1 MYMHINEMD
10 LILPSMKPKGA
21 LWLGNIKAAQNI
33 MNLSKENIRTVIT
46 VANNVNVSYPKHQKI
61 IHKVFKV
68 HDKENVTIQELIEM
82 TNEEIEEAMKIGSV
96 LVHCMA
102 GISRSAT
109 CVIAYLMNENKW
121 TFDKTLKFVKQKR
134 PCVNPNEGFKK
145 QLISY
150 SNEIQKKLIP
160 KQTLQIDNPLAKLR
174 RQLHQSPEDLIK
186 CTQLARS
193 PKHEIKV
200 LTKDSTEEEKQQYRQ
215 QLAQKL
221 FVNTFSTTD
230 RNRQQLKTVHVNKS
244 SNIKGYIS
252 MYKQVEEQKLI
263 GFLSDRFN

>member
-10 LILPSMKPKGA
+10 LILPSTKTDGA

-33 MNLSKENIRTVIT
+33 LNLSKENIRTVIT
-46 VANNVNVSYPKHQKI
+46 VASNANVSYPKHQKI
-61 IHKVFKV
+61 IQKVFKV
-68 HDKENVTIQELIEM
+68 HDKENVSIQELIEM

-109 CVIAYLMNENKW
+109 CVIAYLMYQNKW
-121 TFDKTLKFVKQKR
+121 VFEKTLKFVKSKR

-150 SNEIQKKLIP
+150 SNEIQKKLLP
-160 KQTLQIDNPLAKLR
+160 KQTKQIENPLAKLR

-186 CTQLARS
+186 NTQLAKS

-200 LTKDSTEEEKQQYRQ
+200 LTKNSTEEEKQQYRQ

-221 FVNTFSTTD
+221 FVSTFSTTD
-230 RNRQQLKTVHVNKS
+230 RNRKQFNTMHINKS
-244 SNIKGYIS
+244 SNIKGCIS
-252 MYKQVEEQKLI
+252 MYKLVEEQKLG

>member
-10 LILPSMKPKGA
+10 LILPSMKPNGA

-33 MNLSKENIRTVIT
+33 QNLSKENIRTVIT
-46 VANNVNVSYPKHQKI
+46 VASNVNISYPKHQKI
-61 IHKVFKV
+61 IHKIFKV

-82 TNEEIEEAMKIGSV
+82 TNEEIEEGMKIGSV

-109 CVIAYLMNENKW
+109 CVIAYLMYQNKW
-121 TFDKTLKFVKQKR
+121 VFEKTLKFVKSKR

-160 KQTLQIDNPLAKLR
+160 KKTQQIDNPLAKLR

-186 CTQLARS
+186 NTQLARS

-230 RNRQQLKTVHVNKS
+230 RNRQQLKTVHINKS
-244 SNIKGYIS
+244 TNIKGYIS

>member
-1 MYMHINEMD
+1 MYKQINEMD
-10 LILPSMKPKGA
+10 LILPSTKTTGA

-61 IHKVFKV
+61 NHKVFKI
-68 HDKENVTIQELIEM
+68 HDKENVNIQELIEM
-82 TNEEIEEAMKIGSV
+82 TNEEIQEAMKIGSV

-109 CVIAYLMNENKW
+109 CVIAYLMHQNKW
-121 TFDKTLKFVKQKR
+121 PFEKTLKFVKSKR
-134 PCVNPNEGFKK
+134 PCVKPNEGFKK

-150 SNEIQKKLIP
+150 SNEIQKKLEPQLTQSIE
-160 KQTLQIDNPLAKLR
+160 NPLAKLR

-186 CTQLARS
+186 NTQLAKS
-193 PKHEIKV
+193 PRHEIKV

-221 FVNTFSTTD
+221 FVNTFSTTE
-230 RNRQQLKTVHVNKS
+230 RNRKQLKTLLANKS
-244 SNIKGYIS
+244 TNVKGCIS
-252 MYKQVEEQKLI
+252 MYKQVEESKLV
-263 GFLSDRFN
+263 GFLSDRFQ